1 MVQILR
7 ESPAHFGHS
16 LLFSEVRDALHR
28 YGSNRL
34 LPPVRVQVQILC
46 EPPMQARLV
55 NFKI

>member
-16 LLFSEVRDALHR
+16 LLFLRCDALHR

-34 LPPVRVQVQILC
+34 LSPVRVQVQILC